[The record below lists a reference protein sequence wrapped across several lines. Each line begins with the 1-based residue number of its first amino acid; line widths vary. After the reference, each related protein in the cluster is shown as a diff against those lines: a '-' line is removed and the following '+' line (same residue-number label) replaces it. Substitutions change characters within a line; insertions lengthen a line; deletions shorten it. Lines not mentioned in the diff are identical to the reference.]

1 MMRPAVHTAVV
12 DVAGLFPRRVLRAV
26 ITGLAIAAEGVF
38 YLAHRSLAVC

>member
-1 MMRPAVHTAVV
+1 MMRAAIRTAVV
-12 DVAGLFPRRVLRAV
+12 DMAGLFLRRVLRAV